1 MPAACHVQRPE
12 RRVLQGH
19 IAYGK
24 VFDCFKQH
32 HARAECL
39 AEFRAFVEA
48 VVHILVQKHLV
59 ALTVDR
65 AHAADGH
72 IFGVGCTQKEA
83 ALPAIGSIV
92 RVHAVSPLGEQFDIY
107 RVQAADKDRAAF
119 QVKFHII
126 FQQYRP
132 TQILPGRN
140 DDTPAACRR
149 GRIHSV
155 LNSSCAV
162 CPSVRHRTAGKNVVF
177 HCSAPPGRN
186 SA

>member
-1 MPAACHVQRPE
+1 MQCPKSGIFQRY
-12 RRVLQGH
+12 
-19 IAYGK
+19 IAHGK
-24 VFDCFKQH
+24 VFHIFKQH
-32 HARAECL
+32 HARAERF
-39 AEFRAFVEA
+39 AGFGAFMETVIF
-48 VVHILVQKHLV
+48 VFVQKHLV
-59 ALTVDR
+59 ALAVNRT
-65 AHAADGH
+65 HTADGH
-72 IFGVGCTQKEA
+72 IFGMGCTQKEA
-83 ALPAIGSIV
+83 ALPTIGSIV
-92 RVHAVSPLGEQFDIY
+92 RVHAVSPLGERFDIY

-132 TQILPGRN
+132 TQILPGRD

-155 LNSSCAV
+155 LDSSCAV

-177 HCSAPPGRN
+177 HCSAPSGRN

>member
-1 MPAACHVQRPE
+1 MV
-12 RRVLQGH
+12 
-19 IAYGK
+19 
-24 VFDCFKQH
+24 
-32 HARAECL
+32 
-39 AEFRAFVEA
+39 
-48 VVHILVQKHLV
+48 
-59 ALTVDR
+59 
-65 AHAADGH
+65 H

-92 RVHAVSPLGEQFDIY
+92 RVHAVPPLGERFDIY

-132 TQILPGRN
+132 TQILPGRD

-155 LNSSCAV
+155 LDSSCAV
-162 CPSVRHRTAGKNVVF
+162 CPSVRHHRRKECCIPLFCSFRQELCLNCAHHNTVF
-177 HCSAPPGRN
+177 IVCKLQLSQRIRALYKLHFPGWAAYN
-186 SA
+186 KINKSYWG